1 MSKKVFQFLWVCL
14 ICMVLVSGLVLV
26 FKQLNN

>member
-14 ICMVLVSGLVLV
+14 ICIVAVSGIVLV
-26 FKQLNN
+26 FQKLSN